1 MRMISSNQYLKNWT
15 WTEKHSENPSLSNL
29 SPLSNSLDNIV
40 RVKLQFEFFLLTF
53 DTNVNCPQ
61 NETHT

>member
-1 MRMISSNQYLKNWT
+1 MRITPSNQYLKNC
-15 WTEKHSENPSLSNL
+15 SENPSLSNL

-40 RVKLQFEFFLLTF
+40 RVKLQFEFFLLPF
-53 DTNVNCPQ
+53 DTNVNYPQ